1 MLRPDGEPF
10 LFTVL
15 GDGGSI
21 NYSFEDPNINIVG
34 KEGET
39 VLETVLNHY
48 MRKHSVMV
56 THPNEEEFVG
66 AIPESHRKGEKAY
79 HVKAFRGSKD
89 GRENAGHFW
98 SILTYYPGFLFFLQT
113 GIFFGFKKPLLWFDF
128 DSIESIS
135 YTSVL
140 QRTFNLN
147 ISYKP
152 KPDADPEEIEFSMLD
167 QADFAGIDAY
177 IKRHELQDASM
188 ADARRAKKLNINKN
202 RGEVSTEKGANK
214 EEDDRT
220 ELQKAE
226 AELED
231 AEDEEEEDYD
241 PGSEGDSEGS
251 GSDTDDEEDVGN
263 GQHGERD
270 IVGEELGSEAEDVD
284 VDPDDDD
291 QL

>member
-1 MLRPDGEPF
+1 MGL
-10 LFTVL
+10 
-15 GDGGSI
+15 S
-21 NYSFEDPNINIVG
+21 NYADIS
-34 KEGET
+34 
-39 VLETVLNHY
+39 
-48 MRKHSVMV
+48 
-56 THPNEEEFVG
+56 
-66 AIPESHRKGEKAY
+66 A
-79 HVKAFRGSKD
+79 
-89 GRENAGHFW
+89 
-98 SILTYYPGFLFFLQT
+98 GFLFFLEN
-113 GIFFGFKKPLLWFDF
+113 GIFFGFKKPLVFFDF

-152 KPDADPEEIEFSMLD
+152 TPDSEPEEIEFSMLD

-188 ADARRAKKLNINKN
+188 ADARRAKKLNVNKQ
-202 RGEVSTEKGANK
+202 RGEPKTDGRANE

-241 PGSEGDSEGS
+241 PGSEGESEGS
-251 GSDTDDEEDVGN
+251 GSDTTDDEEANGGDGVGDA
-263 GQHGERD
+263 E
-270 IVGEELGSEAEDVD
+270 EELGSEAEDVEI
-284 VDPDDDD
+284 DPDDED